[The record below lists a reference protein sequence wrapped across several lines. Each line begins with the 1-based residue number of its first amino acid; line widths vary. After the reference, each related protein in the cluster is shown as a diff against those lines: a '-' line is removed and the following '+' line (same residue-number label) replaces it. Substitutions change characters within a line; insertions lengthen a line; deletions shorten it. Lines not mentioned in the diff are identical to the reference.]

1 MTAKGSLPGYSVPV
15 DFRLKLLELTQSH
28 SAVDMKDLCVLPQAS
43 LEEKLDVLDKNGLVT
58 ISNRVLSMN
67 SQQRAMLAEQLIHEG
82 VDPKRV
88 TRNLGWQEFENFAE
102 YMLTENRFYTRRHLI
117 FKSSAG
123 RREIDILAWNDTFTL
138 AVDCKH
144 WLKALT
150 PGRIR
155 EAAQAQ
161 IERAAA
167 LAERPE
173 LLYRL
178 KVTHPEG
185 RSIIPVILAL
195 GEPHER
201 LVDGVPVVSV
211 SKLLNFIYGVS
222 PINGSIRRIRVP
234 DLNRRQL
241 RLA

>member
-1 MTAKGSLPGYSVPV
+1 MLV
-15 DFRLKLLELTQSH
+15 DFRLKLLELTQSR
-28 SAVDMKDLCVLPQAS
+28 SYVDMKDLGVLPQIG
-43 LEEKLDVLDKNGLVT
+43 LQEKLAALDKKGLVT
-58 ISNRVLSMN
+58 ISHQVLSMN
-67 SQQRAMLAEQLIHEG
+67 GQQRAMLAEQLIHEG

-88 TRNLGWQEFENFAE
+88 TRHLGWQEFEDFAE
-102 YMLTENRFYTRRHLI
+102 HVLTENRFYTRKHLV

-167 LAERPE
+167 LAGRPA
-173 LLYRL
+173 
-178 KVTHPEG
+178 
-185 RSIIPVILAL
+185 SIAFFAFLSASLGTPV
-195 GEPHER
+195 P
-201 LVDGVPVVSV
+201 
-211 SKLLNFIYGVS
+211 SK
-222 PINGSIRRIRVP
+222 
-234 DLNRRQL
+234 
-241 RLA
+241 